1 MDKLKRISDW
11 QVYTVIVLAILGGLS
26 IFHQVLIVLAKWLA

>member
-11 QVYTVIVLAILGGLS
+11 QVYTVIVLAVLGGLS
-26 IFHQVLIVLAKWLA
+26 IFHQVLIAVGKWFA